1 MVPGL
6 TSRDSWIE
14 SNIWYPRLAAA
25 IGIGRPDK
33 GLRAAIVLGE
43 EPIDRDLEVD
53 ERRRRVDAC
62 VFRVARW
69 NDASVSKPSKR

>member
-6 TSRDSWIE
+6 TSRELVDRIQ
-14 SNIWYPRLAAA
+14 YLVPTARGRDDA

-43 EPIDRDLEVD
+43 EPIDRESPAGMRTCRKRPP
-53 ERRRRVDAC
+53 RRY
-62 VFRVARW
+62 
-69 NDASVSKPSKR
+69 

>member
-1 MVPGL
+1 MDRIQYLVPTARG
-6 TSRDSWIE
+6 RDD
-14 SNIWYPRLAAA
+14 A